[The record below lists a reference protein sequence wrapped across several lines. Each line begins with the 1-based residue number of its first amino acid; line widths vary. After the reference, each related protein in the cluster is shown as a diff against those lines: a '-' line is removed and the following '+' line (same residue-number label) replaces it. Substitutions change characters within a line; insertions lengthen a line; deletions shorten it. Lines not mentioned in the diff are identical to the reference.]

1 MTENEKKDSA
11 GFYGLGIAPKLLSAL
26 DALKFETPTPI
37 QAKAIPPA
45 LEGKDL
51 VGIAQT
57 GTGKTIAFAIPVL
70 QRLAGLKGR
79 GLVLVPTRELALQVN
94 DVFKKFA
101 PLLSIQTSVIIGGE
115 SISRQQQDLRK
126 KPRVII
132 ATPGRLI
139 DHMQQRTVRL
149 DDVCVLV
156 LDEADR
162 MFDMGFAP
170 QINRILEQVPKDR
183 QTMLFSA
190 TMPDEIMKLA
200 AARMKL
206 PLRVEV
212 ARPGTAI
219 EKTKQEV
226 FMVSRTE
233 KAALLTNILG
243 QYGGSVLLFVRTKRS
258 AHRIV
263 QSIQESGYSA
273 AEIHSNRSL
282 NQRKEALDG
291 FKTGRYRVLVAT
303 DIAARG
309 IDVVGIE
316 LVINYDL
323 PDENENYVHRIGRTG
338 RAGQPGHAISFATPD
353 QRGDL
358 KSIERLLRTI
368 LPVSP
373 TPKLAPIPR
382 APAKPKAP
390 APQSNQP
397 APVSKPAPH
406 SSDHSRPPAHN
417 QFPRRAPQY
426 QGQHR
431 PPDNARGQAASYRRP
446 SGPGGRPRPFGP
458 ENRTDRPAYN
468 PTHPQNVPKERG
480 RPRPF
485 GPENRTD
492 RPAYNP
498 THPQIAPKVRIQ
510 SGNFRFTAPTRPR
523 PFGPESRTDRP
534 AYNPTHPQ
542 NVPKERGRRP
552 GFNRGERPSGPG
564 GNPRSFETPSTP
576 SRRPGGPRVE
586 ASPYFDEPRSHDRP
600 NGPRQDYRPSASGP
614 RPPARRN
621 RGQGGS
627 RMRPEW
633 QSGGQRPGQPQ
644 QSRREQPKKPVPE
657 SWFAR
662 FMKKKK
668 EDYLD

>member
-1 MTENEKKDSA
+1 MTENEKNDSA
-11 GFYGLGIAPKLLSAL
+11 GFYGLGIAPKLLAAL
-26 DALKFETPTPI
+26 DALKFKTPTPI
-37 QAKAIPPA
+37 QARAIPPA

-94 DVFKKFA
+94 EVFKQFA
-101 PLLSIQTSVIIGGE
+101 SLAGIQTSVIIGGE

-149 DDVCVLV
+149 DDVCVLI

-190 TMPDEIMKLA
+190 TMPDGIMKLA

-226 FMVSRTE
+226 FMVSKAE
-233 KAALLTNILG
+233 KAALLTTILG

-263 QSIQESGYSA
+263 QNIRESGYNA

-309 IDVVGIE
+309 IDVIGIE

-358 KSIERLLRTI
+358 KAIERLLRTI
-368 LPVSP
+368 LPVLP
-373 TPKLAPIPR
+373 LPKLAPIAR
-382 APAKPKAP
+382 TPAKPKAP
-390 APQSNQP
+390 VIQLNPS
-397 APVSKPAPH
+397 APVSKPAQRPNPP
-406 SSDHSRPPAHN
+406 RPPAQSHF
-417 QFPRRAPQY
+417 QKRAPQY
-426 QGQHR
+426 QGQ
-431 PPDNARGQAASYRRP
+431 RRP
-446 SGPGGRPRPFGP
+446 SDNTRTPAAPYRRQSGPAHNYTRPHNAPNERSRPRTFGTESRAGRPV
-458 ENRTDRPAYN
+458 YN
-468 PTHPQNVPKERG
+468 PTHQ
-480 RPRPF
+480 
-485 GPENRTD
+485 
-492 RPAYNP
+492 
-498 THPQIAPKVRIQ
+498 QIAPKARGRDQ
-510 SGNFRFTAPTRPR
+510 SGNFRFTAP
-523 PFGPESRTDRP
+523 
-534 AYNPTHPQ
+534 
-542 NVPKERGRRP
+542 
-552 GFNRGERPSGPG
+552 G
-564 GNPRSFETPSTP
+564 GH
-576 SRRPGGPRVE
+576 RVE
-586 ASPYFDEPRSHDRP
+586 ASPYFDEPRSHGRP
-600 NGPRQDYRPSASGP
+600 HGP

-633 QSGGQRPGQPQ
+633 QSGGQRQGQQPRQEQ
-644 QSRREQPKKPVPE
+644 QKKPAPG

-668 EDYLD
+668 DDYLD